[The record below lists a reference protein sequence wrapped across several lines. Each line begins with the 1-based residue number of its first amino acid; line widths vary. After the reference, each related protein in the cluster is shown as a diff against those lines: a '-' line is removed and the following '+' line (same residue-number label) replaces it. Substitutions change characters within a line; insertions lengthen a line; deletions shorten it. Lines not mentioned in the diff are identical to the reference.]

1 MLELAVGIAS
11 RFLPLR
17 GEAVFPCCPGRGVRG
32 SEEFDAYQRLQHENT
47 NRVRS
52 VTYRKTWVLNH
63 RVDGYYVYESKQNAA
78 QAPSVPPSL
87 DPKPAAESHGVTP
100 AGNDVALS
108 VRNLYKVFGKRP
120 AEVVKR
126 LKAGK
131 KRDEMTAL
139 GTAAVIDASFEV
151 KKGEIFVVMGLS
163 GSGKSTLI
171 RTLNGLWAPTQGSV
185 VVGGTDISKVSDK
198 ELRRVRQQKIS
209 MVFQHFALMPHRT
222 VIENAAYALE
232 VQGVAKAE
240 RFARAQK
247 ILTLVGLEGWGE
259 KYPSELSGGMQ
270 QRVGLARAL
279 CAETDILLMDEAFSA
294 LDPLIR
300 REMQEQLVLLQ
311 SELDKTIV
319 FITHDLNEA
328 MFLGDRIAVM
338 RDGEIVQI
346 GTPDEILTHPANDYV
361 AQFVQD
367 VDRTR
372 VLTAGG
378 VMEPPL
384 AVVNLSGGPRNAL
397 RTMRDLQVSAAFV
410 VDRRGMFHGVVRDR
424 DVMML
429 VEKRGTDLVSAV
441 RNGIEPVS
449 PETSLNDLF
458 GRAVESPIPLPVVD
472 DAGRLVGA
480 LPRVTLLAA
489 LGNVPS
495 TTSEFPVIDVAVA
508 PIPEQLVTAA
518 LAKTEGD
525 A

>member
-1 MLELAVGIAS
+1 MSEATHNAS
-11 RFLPLR
+11 HQESTTQD
-17 GEAVFPCCPGRGVRG
+17 GTEA
-32 SEEFDAYQRLQHENT
+32 EN
-47 NRVRS
+47 
-52 VTYRKTWVLNH
+52 
-63 RVDGYYVYESKQNAA
+63 
-78 QAPSVPPSL
+78 
-87 DPKPAAESHGVTP
+87 
-100 AGNDVALS
+100 ALS
-108 VRNLYKVFGKRP
+108 VRNVYKVFGKRP
-120 AEVVKR
+120 AEVIKR
-126 LKAGK
+126 LKSGK
-131 KRDEMTAL
+131 KRAELTAL
-139 GTAAVIDASFEV
+139 GTAAVIDASFDV

-185 VVGGTDISKVSDK
+185 VVGGTDISAISDK
-198 ELRRVRQQKIS
+198 ELRKVRQEKIS
-209 MVFQHFALMPHRT
+209 MVFQHFALLPHRT
-222 VIENAAYALE
+222 VLENAAYALE
-232 VQGVAKAE
+232 IQGVAKAE
-240 RFARAQK
+240 RTARAEK
-247 ILTLVGLEGWGE
+247 VLSMVGLGGWGE

-300 REMQEQLVLLQ
+300 REMQEQLVVLQ
-311 SELDKTIV
+311 AELGKTIV

-346 GTPDEILTHPANDYV
+346 GTPDEILTNPANDYV

-372 VLTAGG
+372 VLTAGV

-384 AVVNLSGGPRNAL
+384 AVVTISGGPRNAL

-410 VDRRGMFHGVVRDR
+410 VDRRRKYQGIVRDR
-424 DVMML
+424 DVMAQ
-429 VEKRGTDLVSAV
+429 VEKRATDLAAVV

-449 PETSLNDLF
+449 PETALNDLF

-472 DAGRLVGA
+472 DDGRLVGA

-495 TTSEFPVIDVAVA
+495 TTGEFPVVEVAVA
-508 PIPEQLVTAA
+508 PIPEQMVTAA
-518 LAKTEGD
+518 LAQYEGV
-525 A
+525 AK